1 MARIISIVN
10 QKGGTGKTTTAVNLS
25 TALAKL
31 GKKVLIVDFDP
42 QGNATS
48 GIGVKIG
55 EQDHGIYEVLCD
67 QKSVEE
73 VIRETYIKNLHVLPA
88 TESLAGANIEFVNA
102 NEREFLLE
110 KKLNLIRDKYD
121 YIFID
126 CPPSLGIITINGIVA
141 SRDVLVP
148 VQCEYYSLEGLGQLL
163 NTINMIWKNIQPELH
178 VLGVV
183 LTMHHPRI
191 RLVNEVVA
199 EVRKNFPYRVF
210 KTVIPRNIKLAEA
223 PSFGKSVI
231 DYSKKSSGSLA
242 YMNLAK
248 EIASFGQ

>member
-1 MARIISIVN
+1 MARVVSIVN

-25 TALAKL
+25 AALARL

-48 GIGVKIG
+48 GIGVKLG
-55 EQDHGIYEVLCD
+55 ENDYGIYEVLCD
-67 QKSVEE
+67 QKKPEE
-73 VIRETYIKNLHVLPA
+73 VIKKTYVNNLDVMPA

-102 NEREFLLE
+102 DNREFLLE
-110 KKLNLIRDKYD
+110 KKINLIKDNYD

-141 SRDVLVP
+141 SRDILVP

-163 NTINMIWKNIQPELH
+163 NTVNMIWKNIQPDLH

-183 LTMHHPRI
+183 LTMHHS
-191 RLVNEVVA
+191 RLRLAREVVN

-210 KTVIPRNIKLAEA
+210 NTSIPRNISLAEA
-223 PSFGKSVI
+223 PSFGKSIV
-231 DYSKKSSGSLA
+231 DYAASSSGAKA
-242 YMNLAK
+242 YNNLAK
-248 EIASFGQ
+248 EVISFE